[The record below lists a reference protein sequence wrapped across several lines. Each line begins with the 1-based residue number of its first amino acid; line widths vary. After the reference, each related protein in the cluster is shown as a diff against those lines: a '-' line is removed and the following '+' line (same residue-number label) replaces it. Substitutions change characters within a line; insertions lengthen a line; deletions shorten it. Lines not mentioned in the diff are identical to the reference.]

1 MSEEKKPEEIKKNR
15 FKEFFEI
22 SKENLNK
29 FITHPYIDKNLNYIS
44 FTIILL
50 ILIIIRIQNPEFV
63 KSISSISFDS
73 YQKIFKYN
81 EKQDDIIIVDIDEPS
96 LAKFGQF
103 PWGRNV
109 FSKILENINKEDPKS
124 VGFDI
129 FFSEKDKQSPEEII
143 KTYSIEDV
151 NIKNALQSIEGHD
164 EKFQKTLK
172 ETKSVLAV
180 FGSLVPTK
188 GTYNRKGKAR
198 IFAKGGNVKNYVY
211 NYKYSLGSIP
221 ILEKN
226 SKGLGSINYITQSD
240 AVVRSLPLIMV
251 FNDKLFPSFGLEMIR
266 IGEKKRS
273 IITNLND
280 NGIKNISIKPY
291 VFNTDKNSLIWVK
304 YNRSINNNYIS
315 AEKVFDNNFDDNFFK
330 DKYVLIGA
338 SAKGLFDTVKIP
350 TGETVPGVQVHANVI
365 DNLLKNNFLKRND
378 KIFIFELIVS
388 ILISIIAF
396 VISQRIKPKYSLSI
410 IFIGLIIIFVIGLII
425 YKFRS
430 ELIDVSYPMIM
441 ISITFLT
448 GLYFRFLQENKI
460 ALQNLQKEAKL
471 LKERELA
478 GGVQKS
484 LFPDISAFENFV
496 YAKNIPARDVSGDY
510 FDVMKVGPEEYY
522 FTLADVSG
530 KGVKAGMYM
539 AKASSIFRTLS
550 NLKFPLE
557 RVVFGVNNEIIEA
570 KFKGMFVTAVFGK
583 FNPISGDLTYIN
595 AGHESIMLFDKS
607 KKIEFIE
614 SDLPPIGIMKY
625 FAESMVK
632 SNTINIKDKTFVV
645 YTDGV
650 TEGYLPNGEEFGAV
664 GVENIVKEMDIITPK
679 ELVEKVTST
688 LNWGI
693 PKLRDDITC
702 MAINFDNPTEIEK
715 KKKKPPPPKD
725 EKKRID

>member
-109 FSKILENINKEDPKS
+109 FSKILENINKENPKS
-124 VGFDI
+124 IGFDI

-315 AEKVFDNNFDDNFFK
+315 AEKVFGNNFDNNYFK

-715 KKKKPPPPKD
+715 KKKKPPSSKD
-725 EKKRID
+725 EKKE

>member
-109 FSKILENINKEDPKS
+109 FSKILENINKENPKS
-124 VGFDI
+124 IGFDI

-315 AEKVFDNNFDDNFFK
+315 AEKVFDNNFDNNFFK

-650 TEGYLPNGEEFGAV
+650 TEGYLPNGEEFGAA